1 MQSIRVVACETAI
14 HCVHPSHLAC
24 TGYRTQHTPT
34 SVSCVS
40 HAFLGQSCQ
49 DRRDCQQA
57 YRAESLRFPE
67 CNRTQT
73 ETGRLT
79 RHTAEKLSRGAAIS
93 MHAAPRSF
101 FLCAHSHARA
111 HTHTYN
117 NLPKLMHIFAVL
129 KLDFVARACGVVD
142 PDGQKAHRLT
152 VEVMPELVCRLAA
165 LEPHCTARHTRIGGA
180 KVVTTHGTPLP
191 LVCHLHAT
199 AERIAVE
206 EARAS
211 RR

>member
-1 MQSIRVVACETAI
+1 MPLAAHTWPLLSATTLAWGASLPAAAACSSCRAAI
-14 HCVHPSHLAC
+14 ALYIVHVCVHAC
-24 TGYRTQHTPT
+24 MCCMYTHTRART
-34 SVSCVS
+34 
-40 HAFLGQSCQ
+40 
-49 DRRDCQQA
+49 
-57 YRAESLRFPE
+57 
-67 CNRTQT
+67 
-73 ETGRLT
+73 
-79 RHTAEKLSRGAAIS
+79 
-93 MHAAPRSF
+93 
-101 FLCAHSHARA
+101 
-111 HTHTYN
+111 HTHTHKYN

>member
-1 MQSIRVVACETAI
+1 
-14 HCVHPSHLAC
+14 
-24 TGYRTQHTPT
+24 
-34 SVSCVS
+34 
-40 HAFLGQSCQ
+40 
-49 DRRDCQQA
+49 
-57 YRAESLRFPE
+57 
-67 CNRTQT
+67 
-73 ETGRLT
+73 
-79 RHTAEKLSRGAAIS
+79 
-93 MHAAPRSF
+93 
-101 FLCAHSHARA
+101 
-111 HTHTYN
+111 
-117 NLPKLMHIFAVL
+117 MHIFAVL